1 MTTTPPPSEDV
12 PRYFH
17 DYALENERQHR
28 ELATA
33 ITRWKGE
40 LETAIAESRG
50 QLETAIAG
58 LRGEVKTELHQM
70 ENRLLW
76 RILGGVVIAA
86 GLSTVV
92 DRLLGG

>member
-1 MTTTPPPSEDV
+1 MTTTPSPPEDV
-12 PRYFH
+12 PRYFY

-33 ITRWKGE
+33 IAKSEGE
-40 LETAIAESRG
+40 LK
-50 QLETAIAG
+50 TAIAG
-58 LRGEVKTELHQM
+58 LRGEVKAELHQM

-76 RILGGVVIAA
+76 RILGGVVLAA

>member
-1 MTTTPPPSEDV
+1 MTTTPPPAEDV

-33 ITRWKGE
+33 IAKSEGE
-40 LETAIAESRG
+40 LKTAIARSRGDLETAIAD
-50 QLETAIAG
+50 
-58 LRGEVKTELHQM
+58 LRGEIHQI

-76 RILGGVVIAA
+76 RILGGVVVAV
-86 GLSTVV
+86 GLGTAV

>member
-1 MTTTPPPSEDV
+1 MTTTPSPAEDV

-33 ITRWKGE
+33 IARSEGE
-40 LETAIAESRG
+40 LKTAIAESRG
-50 QLETAIAG
+50 ELETAIVG
-58 LRGEVKTELHQM
+58 LRGELRTELRQI

-76 RILGGVVIAA
+76 RILGGVVIAV
-86 GLSTVV
+86 GLGSVV
-92 DRLLGG
+92 DRLLGS